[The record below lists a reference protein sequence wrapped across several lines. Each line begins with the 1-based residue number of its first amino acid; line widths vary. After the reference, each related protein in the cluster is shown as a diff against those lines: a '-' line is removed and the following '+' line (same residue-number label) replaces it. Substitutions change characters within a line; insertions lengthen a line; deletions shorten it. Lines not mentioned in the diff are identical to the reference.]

1 MKPSHLTTPRT
12 LNECTFVPGYGRDTR
27 PRYSLA
33 DRAVM
38 WASLIAAIACA
49 VIVIFVPEA
58 K

>member
-12 LNECTFVPGYGRDTR
+12 LADSTFTTGYRTAEQ
-27 PRYSLA
+27 PRYSVA

-49 VIVIFVPEA
+49 LIVAFVPQV
-58 K
+58 